1 MRSPLSVKPLLISP
15 ITSPWLLRIC
25 ISALLDQVLSEQ
37 LVNLSELLPDVELR
51 VTRDAVLLDEVG
63 QSAVRK
69 LGPAP
74 PVNQFST
81 TGTCGPSPYTLA
93 LKECGFGPRNEKV
106 PTGIELGRGT
116 FGTEI
121 AHLTARERFYNLIAH
136 FLCLSRTITVL
147 FEK

>member
-1 MRSPLSVKPLLISP
+1 MPL
-15 ITSPWLLRIC
+15 
-25 ISALLDQVLSEQ
+25 
-37 LVNLSELLPDVELR
+37 
-51 VTRDAVLLDEVG
+51 LLDEVG

-69 LGPAP
+69 LRPAP
-74 PVNQFST
+74 PVNQFSA
-81 TGTCGPSPYTLA
+81 TGTRGPSPDTLV
-93 LKECGFGPRNEKV
+93 LKERGFGPRNEKV

>member
-1 MRSPLSVKPLLISP
+1 
-15 ITSPWLLRIC
+15 
-25 ISALLDQVLSEQ
+25 VLSEQ

-63 QSAVRK
+63 ESAVRK
-69 LGPAP
+69 LRPAP

-81 TGTCGPSPYTLA
+81 TGTRGPSPHTLV
-93 LKECGFGPRNEKV
+93 LEERGFGPRNEKV
-106 PTGIELGRGT
+106 LTGIELGRGML
-116 FGTEI
+116 GTEI

-136 FLCLSRTITVL
+136 FLSLSRTITVL

>member
-37 LVNLSELLPDVELR
+37 LVNLAELLPDVELR

-63 QSAVRK
+63 QRAVRK
-69 LGPAP
+69 LRPAP
-74 PVNQFST
+74 PVNQLSASVT
-81 TGTCGPSPYTLA
+81 RGPGPHTLV
-93 LKECGFGPRNEKV
+93 EERSFGPRTEKV
-106 PTGIELGRGT
+106 FTGIELGRGT
-116 FGTEI
+116 LGTEI

-136 FLCLSRTITVL
+136 FCP
-147 FEK
+147 